1 MHSFN
6 HCIHEFI
13 HSFIHSSIHPSI
25 RSSSHASIHPFIH
38 SSVHPETSDHPPTPF
53 SLPSSLYSPTLHH
66 IPQFDRVYFS
76 SYFPQFDRVCFSSY
90 YNPFSIRPQSSAE
103 PSVKNRFITLIGNW
117 LGWVRKYALTT
128 NAYKNPSLFLHCILF
143 GISID
148 FRLSTHALDTC
159 SRSHRRYSKNEAC

>member
-1 MHSFN
+1 MHSFI

-13 HSFIHSSIHPSI
+13 HLSIHQPIHQFIHPCIHP
-25 RSSSHASIHPFIH
+25 SIHPFIH
-38 SSVHPETSDHPPTPF
+38 SSVNSETSDHPPTPF

-117 LGWVRKYALTT
+117 LGWICQYALAT
-128 NAYKNPSLFLHCILF
+128 NAYKSPSLFLHSVLS

-148 FRLSTHALDTC
+148 FRLCLKTASSLLSAIG
-159 SRSHRRYSKNEAC
+159 

>member
-1 MHSFN
+1 MHSFI

-13 HSFIHSSIHPSI
+13 HSSIHPYI
-25 RSSSHASIHPFIH
+25 RLSCHASIHPFIH
-38 SSVHPETSDHPPTPF
+38 SSVTSETSDHSPTAF

-90 YNPFSIRPQSSAE
+90 YNPFSILPQSSAE

-117 LGWVRKYALTT
+117 LGWICQYALAT
-128 NAYKNPSLFLHCILF
+128 NAYKSPSLFLHSALS

-148 FRLSTHALDTC
+148 FRLCLKTASSLL
-159 SRSHRRYSKNEAC
+159 